1 MPEAAHNYAGKEERK
16 LHWPGHEVERLPA
29 GDNGSGGPNLG
40 QLPWGILLWFLCL
53 DILYDLLWWNKNS
66 NIFALAKL

>member
-29 GDNGSGGPNLG
+29 GDNGIVGPNLG
-40 QLPWGILLWFLCL
+40 HGILLRFLCL